1 MTNKIGQCLPAT
13 DRYPTLARAQPKQER
28 STADTVSIL
37 LRTRRQEPKTRPS
50 ARKTKSGLSRS
61 QQRSAAER
69 RSSMRPAAKEEKTS
83 QSRLAAPW
91 TGQKKPSTS
100 HAWSAE
106 PDNFQA

>member
-28 STADTVSIL
+28 STAGTVSIL
-37 LRTRRQEPKTRPS
+37 LRTRRPEPKTRPS
-50 ARKTKSGLSRS
+50 TRKTKSGLSRS
-61 QQRSAAER
+61 QQRSAAET
-69 RSSMRPAAKEEKTS
+69 PFAKCPTVEEGKTS